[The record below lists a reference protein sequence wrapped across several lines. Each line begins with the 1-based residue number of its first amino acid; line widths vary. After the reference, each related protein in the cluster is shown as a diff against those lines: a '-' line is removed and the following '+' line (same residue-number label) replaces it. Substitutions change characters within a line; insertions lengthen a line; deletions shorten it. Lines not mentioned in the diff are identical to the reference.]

1 LIFLCFFIADGFMPV
16 KRETAHKPAECPIF
30 LTRKACERDARLS
43 LPSPYIGGAA
53 GSQMITK
60 PKIAVV
66 GAGAIGNL
74 LGAFW
79 TRAEEDVTM
88 VVRPARVE
96 ALRESGIRAS
106 GIGGDFHV
114 FPKVAPE
121 IPEGTELAIF
131 TMKTQDL
138 ASALRTLKPSLDNAA
153 VVTTQNGVR
162 AREIVLAELGAEP
175 ITATLM
181 LNSSMLEPG
190 TVRYNR
196 QGFTVFGA
204 VNKEHRSAL
213 EELIVLFEIFSPIFV
228 SHKIEG
234 VVWSKLVVNALAN
247 SLQALTGKSLKECAA
262 DPAIVSF
269 GVAQLKESFGVVRA
283 AGIPLI
289 NMPGAPMK
297 LFSNL
302 LRSPGFIGRY
312 ILRKNLGRGEEG
324 TTVTSTLQ
332 SILRKEPTEIDYL
345 NGEFVRLGEKINY
358 PTPVNRAIVEA
369 VKQIEKTGRFLSRE
383 EIGAMIGK

>member
-1 LIFLCFFIADGFMPV
+1 
-16 KRETAHKPAECPIF
+16 
-30 LTRKACERDARLS
+30 
-43 LPSPYIGGAA
+43 
-53 GSQMITK
+53 MITK

-79 TRAEEDVTM
+79 ARAEEDVTM

-96 ALRESGIRAS
+96 PLRASGIRAS

-114 FPKVAPE
+114 FPKVASE
-121 IPEGTELAIF
+121 IPEGAELAIF
-131 TMKTQDL
+131 TMKTPDL
-138 ASALRTLKPSLDNAA
+138 AEALRTMKPSLGNAT

-162 AREIVLAELGAEP
+162 AREIVLAELGVEP

-204 VNKEHRSAL
+204 VNKEQRSAL

-234 VVWSKLVVNALAN
+234 AVWSKLVVNALAN

-262 DPAIVSF
+262 DPMIVSF

-283 AGIPLI
+283 ANIPLI

-302 LRSPGFIGRY
+302 LRLPGFAGKF

-358 PTPVNRAIVEA
+358 PTPINRAIVEHI
-369 VKQIEKTGRFLSRE
+369 KRIEKTGMFLSSE